1 MESASTNGIAASKTL
16 SDSARE
22 LEEAR
27 AAKRKYDEVT
37 VVTGEEDEQNALQVY
52 GKLFTF
58 DKVQGKLAPC
68 SASLTLRTLNL
79 HLEIG
84 TWIERGRGT
93 LRLNDKQMENALQSR
108 LVMRTQG
115 CLRVI
120 LNTKVRWNYL
130 LTK

>member
-1 MESASTNGIAASKTL
+1 M

-58 DKVQGKLAPC
+58 DKIQGEENLY
-68 SASLTLRTLNL
+68 LNEF
-79 HLEIG
+79 LESSGPQI
-84 TWIERGRGT
+84 TWLIIWMQVPG
-93 LRLNDKQMENALQSR
+93 
-108 LVMRTQG
+108 
-115 CLRVI
+115 
-120 LNTKVRWNYL
+120 
-130 LTK
+130 

>member
-1 MESASTNGIAASKTL
+1 MRSIQISVLQEKSESESASSNGIGTSKTL

-58 DKVQGKLAPC
+58 DKVQGK
-68 SASLTLRTLNL
+68 
-79 HLEIG
+79 
-84 TWIERGRGT
+84 
-93 LRLNDKQMENALQSR
+93 
-108 LVMRTQG
+108 
-115 CLRVI
+115 
-120 LNTKVRWNYL
+120 
-130 LTK
+130 

>member
-1 MESASTNGIAASKTL
+1 MEAASTNGIAASKSL

-58 DKVQGKLAPC
+58 DKVQGKSKFNRMKIVLKDL
-68 SASLTLRTLNL
+68 SF
-79 HLEIG
+79 
-84 TWIERGRGT
+84 
-93 LRLNDKQMENALQSR
+93 
-108 LVMRTQG
+108 
-115 CLRVI
+115 
-120 LNTKVRWNYL
+120 
-130 LTK
+130 

>member
-1 MESASTNGIAASKTL
+1 MDSLFPFQEKSESEAASTNGMAASKTL

-58 DKVQGKLAPC
+58 DKVQG
-68 SASLTLRTLNL
+68 
-79 HLEIG
+79 E
-84 TWIERGRGT
+84 W
-93 LRLNDKQMENALQSR
+93 RLPFIVFKGSKWPRSTVWE
-108 LVMRTQG
+108 
-115 CLRVI
+115 
-120 LNTKVRWNYL
+120 
-130 LTK
+130 

>member
-1 MESASTNGIAASKTL
+1 MEAASTNGIAASKSL

-58 DKVQGKLAPC
+58 DKVQGI
-68 SASLTLRTLNL
+68 SNIT
-79 HLEIG
+79 G
-84 TWIERGRGT
+84 
-93 LRLNDKQMENALQSR
+93 
-108 LVMRTQG
+108 
-115 CLRVI
+115 
-120 LNTKVRWNYL
+120 
-130 LTK
+130 